1 MNKIIWKE
9 VKDQFDKE
17 MFDKLRGLPDHRK
30 VAPYLFEFRSMISHE
45 IPETASKDLFQKLI
59 KALLRGKK
67 VNLEDIREKY
77 LYPELKKESKL
88 LEERK
93 EEFNEIQKSAK
104 LWVKSNLSEE
114 ELQKQWKNH
123 TSWLP
128 RRYTIYKNPN
138 LPFQEIAIDTL
149 SRYYLITLSTN
160 IIKILYD
167 EDTEDRNYINWNDER
182 KVKELT
188 KRDGERRKKVREII
202 KRKGLIS
209 GLDYH
214 HASLIFQHGETP
226 KDYKLAH
233 ELAEKAVSL
242 GDETAKWLYAA
253 TLDRWLLSQGRAQKY
268 GTQFKQGSNR
278 EWELALP
285 IDPSITDEERAKYG
299 VPPLSEALSVYKAK
313 YNLK

>member
-1 MNKIIWKE
+1 M
-9 VKDQFDKE
+9 KDQFDKE

-30 VAPYLFEFRSMISHE
+30 VASYLSEFRSMISHE
-45 IPETASKDLFQKLI
+45 IPETTSKELFQKLI
-59 KALLRGKK
+59 KVLLHGKK
-67 VNLEDIREKY
+67 VNLEGIRKKY

-93 EEFNEIQKSAK
+93 REFDELRKSAQ

-123 TSWLP
+123 KSWLP

-149 SRYYLITLSTN
+149 SRYYLITLGTN
-160 IIKILYD
+160 LIKILYD
-167 EDTEDRNYINWNDER
+167 EDTEDRSYIDWDN
-182 KVKELT
+182 KKEVRELN
-188 KRDGERRKKVREII
+188 KRDERRKEKIREII
-202 KRKGLIS
+202 KKEGLIS

-214 HASLIFQHGETP
+214 HASLIFQHGETS

-233 ELAEKAVSL
+233 ELAKKAVDL

-253 TLDRWLLSQGRAQKY
+253 TFDRWLLSEGKAQKY
-268 GTQFKQGSNR
+268 GTQFKQDKNG
-278 EWELALP
+278 EWGLAQP
-285 IDPSITDEERAKYG
+285 IDPSITDEERLKYR
-299 VPPLSEALSVYKAK
+299 VPPLSEALSIYKAK